1 MLTQKSN
8 NKTMKITMTK
18 WLLAALL
25 IAAFIT
31 TFTASAFESPRFGFF
46 IKNEVNDNS
55 YISGI
60 GAEMW
65 LTNRESNFGVAVL
78 TSIGYAEVTGR
89 DNNEHNYLAWEAG
102 LKLGY
107 FSDVFAYAEVGFDLG
122 ELAFQDRD
130 EDDELGIHYVNDDNN
145 FVEVNRRRYD
155 GANNIDGYIGVGA
168 GLKFDH
174 LQIEAF
180 TRLRQIDGEFWKAD
194 NQAFTG
200 AKLSVVF

>member
-8 NKTMKITMTK
+8 KKTMKITMTK

>member
-1 MLTQKSN
+1 MLTQQTIKII
-8 NKTMKITMTK
+8 MKLTVIK
-18 WLLAALL
+18 WLFAPLL
-25 IAAFIT
+25 MTVFIT
-31 TFTASAFESPRFGFF
+31 TFTASAFESPSFGFF
-46 IKNEVNDNS
+46 IKNEVNDNGH
-55 YISGI
+55 ISGV
-60 GAEMW
+60 GAEVW

-78 TSIGYAEVTGR
+78 TSIGHAEVTGR

-102 LKLGY
+102 VKLGY

-122 ELAFQDRD
+122 ELALQDRD
-130 EDDELGIHYVNDDNN
+130 EDDELGIYYGDDDND

-155 GANNIDGYIGVGA
+155 GANNIDGYVGVGA
-168 GLKFDH
+168 GFKFDH

-180 TRLRQIDGEFWKAD
+180 TRLRQIDGEYWKAD